1 MDIKLVINQACNGL
15 ELYFPT
21 KPSETVL
28 TQMKAAGWRYHRVK
42 KCWYAKQTDSN
53 RKLADAIISLE
64 VQADVVTVQADEY
77 FPPFSRIGDTE
88 IFRSSEVSCWDRRE
102 GYFCDLNAYIAITPN
117 RVIIRDLTDAMKG
130 GKMCRQLILEERNQY
145 SDVCLCSGLET
156 FKDVYDTYFVRRE
169 LPDCYSYTSEL
180 RALRVFTP
188 FKPVKRFAA
197 PEKWTLTHVWKGILT
212 GQIFHGVYNGRYTD
226 DYAYDAHTNF
236 GKGREMNLLAFA
248 KDLIESPSG
257 WTVTVDGEKDGVI
270 QLSVDC
276 HTYDFRTL
284 YFDEQCDCEEGER
297 RRIQRS
303 NERIEHNARL
313 EDRLLSCDQVI
324 AAMDQPTIYDA
335 EYLRM
340 DDNTGRY
347 EVERGIFLPSQ
358 LFDGHRL
365 LRDVISIAEHPV
377 ADDDLFDLS
386 CDDLLLSADERII
399 PTADAPV
406 VTGLALR
413 EILSDEDSR
422 DHIRGVSFNRFSLK
436 QFREELE
443 RWHLGMIQNLLNP
456 IPRERFAFALARL
469 AEEEKRI
476 EMNGGNLNDQG

>member
-53 RKLADAIISLE
+53 RKLADAIVSLE
-64 VQADVVTVQADEY
+64 VQADIVTVQADEY
-77 FPPFSRIGDTE
+77 FPPFSRVGDAE
-88 IFRSSEVSCWDRRE
+88 IFLSSEVSCWEHRE
-102 GYFCDLNAYIAITPN
+102 GYFSDLNAYIAITPN
-117 RVIIRDLTDAMKG
+117 RVVIRDLTDAMKA
-130 GKMCRQLILEERNQY
+130 GKTCRQLILEERNQY

-156 FKDVYDTYFVRRE
+156 FRDVYDRYFVRRE
-169 LPDCYSYTSEL
+169 LPDCYSYASEL
-180 RALRVFTP
+180 RSLRVFTP
-188 FKPVKRFAA
+188 FKPIKRFAA
-197 PEKWTLTHVWKGILT
+197 PEKWTITHVWKGILT

-226 DYAYDAHTNF
+226 DFAYDAHTNF

-257 WTVTVDGEKDGVI
+257 WAVSVDGEKDGVV

-276 HTYDFRTL
+276 HTYDFRSL
-284 YFDEQCDCEEGER
+284 YFDEQCNWEESER

-303 NERIEHNARL
+303 NERFEHNARL
-313 EDRLLSCDQVI
+313 ESRLISCDQVI

-347 EVERGIFLPSQ
+347 VVERGVFLPSQ

-365 LRDVISIAEHPV
+365 LHDVISIARHPV
-377 ADDDLFDLS
+377 ADDDLFNLS
-386 CDDLLLSADERII
+386 CDDLLLSADDRII

-413 EILSDEDSR
+413 EILLDEDSR
-422 DHIRGVSFNRFSLK
+422 DHIHDVSVNDLSLK

-443 RWHLGMIQNLLNP
+443 RWHLGMIQNLLKP

-469 AEEEKRI
+469 TDEEKRI
-476 EMNGGNLNDQG
+476 EMNGGDQNNQR